1 MQLSRLPVSIIVG
14 LGLVAGAEVS
24 CAPCLKYASSESE
37 SEATTAGASASTTT
51 AATSSSASSSA
62 GTGGTGDATM
72 TPCLKYDLPPEVT
85 TGPCLGQL
93 PTGTGD
99 ATGTG
104 TDSDSDSDSDGTGT
118 RGGETTTGPCLVP
131 PLEGDAT
138 AEPDRATRAAAPK
151 RPARAVIERVLSA
164 SALPDDVV
172 ARLRQRL
179 TASTE

>member
-1 MQLSRLPVSIIVG
+1 M
-14 LGLVAGAEVS
+14 
-24 CAPCLKYASSESE
+24 
-37 SEATTAGASASTTT
+37 
-51 AATSSSASSSA
+51 
-62 GTGGTGDATM
+62 
-72 TPCLKYDLPPEVT
+72 PEVRPPAGGHDRPLPGST
-85 TGPCLGQL
+85 L

-104 TDSDSDSDSDGTGT
+104 TDSDSDSDSDRTGT

-172 ARLRQRL
+172 VARSASGSPRRRSSACRAGLRDQ
-179 TASTE
+179 